1 LFSWLECLIAESRV
15 SLLMNES
22 NKENIKYNRR
32 EERDITGSQKWNWIE
47 TVSGFAESVSCFP
60 REK

>member
-1 LFSWLECLIAESRV
+1 
-15 SLLMNES
+15 MNES

-32 EERDITGSQKWNWIE
+32 EERDITGSQKWNWNE

>member
-1 LFSWLECLIAESRV
+1 
-15 SLLMNES
+15 MNES

-32 EERDITGSQKWNWIE
+32 EERDITGSQKWNWNE
-47 TVSGFAESVSCFP
+47 TVSGFVESVSCFP